1 MSKKFAVLGSPI
13 SHSLSPQIHN
23 AAFAAQGLHHSYDRF
38 DLAQDLDRFV
48 STNGAS
54 YAGFSVTMPLK
65 DEALALSDTADEL
78 AQTTKSVNTLLRS
91 DAGWLGFNTDVL
103 GFRAATA
110 EMSFE
115 SVSVLGTG
123 ATARS
128 ALVAFSGMPVKIW
141 GRDGA
146 KAAALAEQFHS
157 EQAELD
163 STLEADLVVS
173 TLPKGALGE
182 LVGQRELPGCVFDV
196 VYADWPTAG
205 SEAFASS
212 ISGLELL
219 LHQALYQQRIFAFG
233 EPHSPL
239 DNEATVFAAMRT
251 AVEMA
256 E

>member
-1 MSKKFAVLGSPI
+1 MSRKFAVLGSPI
-13 SHSLSPQIHN
+13 SHSLSPLIHN
-23 AAFAAQGLHHSYDRF
+23 AAFGVQGLDHSYDRF
-38 DLAQDLDRFV
+38 ELGHGLNRFV
-48 STNGAS
+48 STDGAS

-65 DEALALSDTADEL
+65 DEALALSATTDDL
-78 AQTTKSVNTLLRS
+78 AQETKSVNTMLRS

-110 EMSFE
+110 EMNFE

-128 ALVAFSGMPVKIW
+128 ALVAFSGKPVKIW
-141 GRDGA
+141 GRDAA
-146 KAAALAEQFHS
+146 KAAAVAGQFHA

-163 STLEADLVVS
+163 SALAANLVVS

-182 LVGQRELPGCVFDV
+182 LVGQREQPGCVFDV
-196 VYADWPTAG
+196 VYADWPSAG
-205 SEAFASS
+205 SKAFASS

-233 EPHSPL
+233 DPHRAL
-239 DNEATVFAAMRT
+239 DDEATVFAAMRR